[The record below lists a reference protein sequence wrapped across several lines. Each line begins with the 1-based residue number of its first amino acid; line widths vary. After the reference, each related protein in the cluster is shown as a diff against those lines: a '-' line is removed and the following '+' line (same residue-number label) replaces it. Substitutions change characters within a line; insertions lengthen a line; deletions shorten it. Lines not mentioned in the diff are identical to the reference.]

1 MFINAWFPVGE
12 QQKIPTYGKHFSV
25 KLTSILD
32 YEAGKVYVEKSDSFN
47 AEVFLA
53 FLNRILH

>member
-1 MFINAWFPVGE
+1 MPVGE
-12 QQKIPTYGKHFSV
+12 QKKIPIYGKHFSV

-32 YEAGKVYVEKSDSFN
+32 FETDKVYMEESDSFN

-53 FLNRILH
+53 IFKSGLAFVSIG